1 MNTAIIYGT
10 PTCTWCDKAEDLLE
24 SKGYEVNKIDITSS
38 RKHYD
43 DMQKVVGNNVRTVP
57 QIILNDEYVGGYGEV
72 EQYLNK

>member
-1 MNTAIIYGT
+1 MNTATIYGT
-10 PTCTWCDKAEDLLE
+10 PTCAWCDKAEDLLE
-24 SKGYEVNKIDITSS
+24 SKGYEANKIDITSS

-57 QIILNDEYVGGYGEV
+57 QIILNDKYVGGYGEV